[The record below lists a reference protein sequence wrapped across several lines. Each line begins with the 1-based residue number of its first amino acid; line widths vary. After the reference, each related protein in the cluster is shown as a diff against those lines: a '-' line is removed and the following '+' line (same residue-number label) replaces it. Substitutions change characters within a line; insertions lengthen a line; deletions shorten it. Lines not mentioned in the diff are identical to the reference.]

1 MLMEQRVTYTYT
13 VKNRRRF
20 PTFMDAL
27 YSKPYRVGI
36 YTLLVEL
43 QTLGGARILHR

>member
-1 MLMEQRVTYTYT
+1 MHTQSKIGVGSTY
-13 VKNRRRF
+13 
-20 PTFMDAL
+20 MDAL

-43 QTLGGARILHR
+43 QTLKGARILHG